1 MRGEGKTPA
10 QRVRDY
16 LALLGIEGSEQVRAG
31 LAGLMPPGTPEPVV
45 VATLRL
51 MRRRWLE
58 RYGDDPF
65 FAED

>member
-1 MRGEGKTPA
+1 M
-10 QRVRDY
+10 
-16 LALLGIEGSEQVRAG
+16 GSEQVKAG
-31 LAGLMPPGTPEPVV
+31 LASLMPPGTPDAVV